1 MFKLIVYLVILR
13 FVIKL
18 FNENSSVKEQI
29 DKLKEEITNLETEDL
44 ETKLK
49 DFFKKYDPNNN
60 PKFTPIISLIM
71 LTIIIIQIKPND
83 L

>member
-1 MFKLIVYLVILR
+1 MKKMLKLIVYLVILR
-13 FVIKL
+13 FIIKL

-49 DFFKKYDPNNN
+49 DFFKKYDPNNKDQQEN
-60 PKFTPIISLIM
+60 QEDI
-71 LTIIIIQIKPND
+71 
-83 L
+83 

>member
-1 MFKLIVYLVILR
+1 MKKMLKLIVYIVIFR

-49 DFFKKYDPNNN
+49 DFFKKYDPNNKDQQEN
-60 PKFTPIISLIM
+60 QEDI
-71 LTIIIIQIKPND
+71 
-83 L
+83 

>member
-18 FNENSSVKEQI
+18 FNENSFVKEQI

-44 ETKLK
+44 EIKIK
-49 DFFKKYDPNNN
+49 EFFKKYDPNNKDQQEN
-60 PKFTPIISLIM
+60 QEDI
-71 LTIIIIQIKPND
+71 
-83 L
+83 

>member
-1 MFKLIVYLVILR
+1 MKKIFKLFLYLVILR

-49 DFFKKYDPNNN
+49 DFFKKYDPNNKDQQEN
-60 PKFTPIISLIM
+60 QEDI
-71 LTIIIIQIKPND
+71 
-83 L
+83 

>member
-1 MFKLIVYLVILR
+1 MKKMFKFIVYLVILR

-49 DFFKKYDPNNN
+49 DFFKKYDPNNKDQQEN
-60 PKFTPIISLIM
+60 
-71 LTIIIIQIKPND
+71 QED

>member
-49 DFFKKYDPNNN
+49 DFFKKYDPNNKDQQEN
-60 PKFTPIISLIM
+60 QEDI
-71 LTIIIIQIKPND
+71 
-83 L
+83 